1 MEDGTIVTGEE
12 LVARERERAKLSPE
26 ERLLWSN
33 DPRIWKPLR
42 F

>member
-12 LVARERERAKLSPE
+12 LVAREKNGAPGEH
-26 ERLLWSN
+26 LLYSD
-33 DPRIWKPLR
+33 DPRIWKPFR